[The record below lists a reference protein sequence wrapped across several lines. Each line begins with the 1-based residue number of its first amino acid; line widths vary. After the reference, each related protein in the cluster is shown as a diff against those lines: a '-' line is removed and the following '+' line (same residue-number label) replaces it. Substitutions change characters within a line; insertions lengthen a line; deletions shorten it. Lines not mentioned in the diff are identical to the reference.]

1 MPVVPVY
8 NLERQQVGTI
18 DLNDSIFGAEVKE
31 HLFHEVVRSQL
42 AAARQGTHATKERSE
57 VSGSVKKIYK
67 QKGTGRARHGNRK
80 ANIFVGGGTT
90 FGPQP
95 REYILK
101 VNKKVRHAA
110 LCSAL
115 SRRASEQQIVV
126 IDDMTLPQ
134 VKTKQVAGLM
144 KRFDVKKVLIVDVSN
159 ENLQMSTRNIPN
171 AQYLAVA
178 GLNVYDVLKH
188 DTVLLSKAAAQ
199 ALHERIA

>member
-1 MPVVPVY
+1 MPVVAVY

-18 DLNDSIFGAEVKE
+18 DLSDSIFGTEVKE

-42 AAARQGTHATKERSE
+42 AAARQGTHATKERSD

-80 ANIFVGGGTT
+80 AGIFVGGGTT
-90 FGPQP
+90 FGPHP

-115 SRRASEQQIVV
+115 SRRAAEQQIVV

-134 VKTKQVAGLM
+134 VKTKQVSTLM
-144 KRFDVKKVLIVDVSN
+144 KRFEVSKVLIVDVTN
-159 ENLQMSTRNIPN
+159 ENLSLSTRNIPN

-199 ALHERIA
+199 ALHERMA

>member
-18 DLNDSIFGAEVKE
+18 DLSDSIFGVEVKE

-42 AAARQGTHATKERSE
+42 AAARQGTHATKERSD

-90 FGPQP
+90 FGPHP
-95 REYILK
+95 REYVLK
-101 VNKKVRHAA
+101 VNKKVRQQA
-110 LCSAL
+110 LFSAL

-144 KRFDVKKVLIVDVSN
+144 KRFDVKKVLIVDVTN
-159 ENLQMSTRNIPN
+159 ENLSLSTRNIPN
-171 AQYLAVA
+171 AQYLSVA

-188 DTVLLSKAAAQ
+188 DTVLLSKAAAE
-199 ALHERIA
+199 ALHERTA